1 MLASVSDQIADTFCG
16 QKIMTQE
23 TITIYFV
30 DTVTYIVNGFLETVY
45 FIVERA
51 PHLIS
56 ILVALVIFL
65 VFDVIA
71 QREMVFAPAR
81 YGKKQTAPAK
91 PSRATQGLTIVA
103 IALWLLATWTFGPPV
118 PYIGAVVW
126 IASLV
131 ALLVMPQQRY
141 DLLWQTKAFVVLY
154 ALAIL
159 LYRGMLWNTSRLSA
173 SQLSAVLNGVSTA
186 QAAIASNVSYL
197 TTVGS
202 LALWLFVPL
211 GFLSLLAK
219 NWSAQPMHAFNP
231 FANARDVM
239 NALRSRS
246 NPDE

>member
-1 MLASVSDQIADTFCG
+1 
-16 QKIMTQE
+16 MTQE
-23 TITIYFV
+23 NITIYFV
-30 DTVTYIVNGFLETVY
+30 DIVTYIVNGFLETVY

-56 ILVALVIFL
+56 VITALIIFF

-71 QREMVFAPAR
+71 QSEMTFAPAR

-91 PSRATQGLTIVA
+91 PSRATQGLTL
-103 IALWLLATWTFGPPV
+103 IALMIWLLATWSFGAPV

-141 DLLWQTKAFVVLY
+141 DLLWQTKAFVILY

-159 LYRGMLWNTSRLSA
+159 LYRGLLWNYSRLSA
-173 SQLSAVLNGVSTA
+173 SQLSAVLNGVGSA
-186 QAAIASNVSYL
+186 QTAIASNVSYL

-211 GFLSLLAK
+211 GFLSMLAK

-246 NPDE
+246 NPD

>member
-1 MLASVSDQIADTFCG
+1 
-16 QKIMTQE
+16 MTQE

-56 ILVALVIFL
+56 VITALIIFF

-71 QREMVFAPAR
+71 QSEMTFAPAR
-81 YGKKQTAPAK
+81 YGKGQTAPSK
-91 PSRATQGLTIVA
+91 PSRATQGLTL
-103 IALWLLATWTFGPPV
+103 IALMIWLLATWSFGAPV

-141 DLLWQTKAFVVLY
+141 DLLWQTKAFVILY

-159 LYRGMLWNTSRLSA
+159 LYRGLLWNYSRLSA
-173 SQLSAVLNGVSTA
+173 SQLSAVLNGVGSAQTA
-186 QAAIASNVSYL
+186 ISSNVSYL

-211 GFLSLLAK
+211 GFLSMLAK

-231 FANARDVM
+231 LPTRAT
-239 NALRSRS
+239 
-246 NPDE
+246 